1 MKEKIKSNEF
11 LVIENA
17 IKSILIENN
26 FVLIDMDITLGK
38 DALIVLYVFNEKKD
52 IDSMA
57 KLNEKIYETLEQISF
72 LKDGFSLEI
81 SSPGISRKIKFLSEF
96 EIFKEIEL
104 KIMLNNDDVII
115 GKSEGIKDNK
125 LVLTNENG
133 TLLLDINNI
142 KKAAL
147 NG

>member
-57 KLNEKIYETLEQISF
+57 KLNDKIYETLEKINF

-81 SSPGISRKIKFLSEF
+81 SSPGINRKIKFISEF
-96 EIFKEIEL
+96 EIFKELEL
-104 KIMLNNDDVII
+104 KIMLNNDDMIV
-115 GKSEGIKDNK
+115 GKSEGIKDSK
-125 LVLTNENG
+125 LVITNDNE
-133 TLLLDINNI
+133 TLLLDIDNI

-147 NG
+147 ND

>member
-57 KLNEKIYETLEQISF
+57 KLNDKIYETLEKINF

-81 SSPGISRKIKFLSEF
+81 SSPGINRKIKFISEF
-96 EIFKEIEL
+96 EIFKELEL
-104 KIMLNNDDVII
+104 KIMLNNDDMIV
-115 GKSEGIKDNK
+115 GKSEGIKDSK
-125 LVLTNENG
+125 LVITNDNE
-133 TLLLDINNI
+133 TLLLDIDNI